1 MKKFWKTIEIK
12 KVSSKGF
19 YILLDK
25 KKLKTPLKNELILSN
40 HLMAKEVLREW
51 DQSSDNINADHLV
64 FYGLLSTAIDRVRE
78 EKNLY
83 INDIINFI
91 DTDLICYRADS
102 PIDLVSCQNK
112 HWDPI
117 ILLIEKYI
125 DAKVTVFKGVMPS
138 QQNLKVHHEI
148 KKLVDALSDIEI
160 SVLHRITNLIGSVF
174 LSLCILKKDLTKKQ
188 AYEFAFLDELWQA
201 KNWGYEE
208 EASIKRNKIRI
219 ELNRLIHFID
229 CMEI

>member
-12 KVSSKGF
+12 KVSSKEF
-19 YILLDK
+19 YILLDN

-40 HLMAKEVLREW
+40 HLMAKEVLKEW
-51 DQSSDNINADHLV
+51 DQSSDIINADDLV

-78 EKNLY
+78 EKNSY

-102 PIDLVSCQNK
+102 PIDLVSSQNK

-125 DAKVTVFKGVMPS
+125 DTNVTVFKGVMPS

-148 KKLVDALSDIEI
+148 KRLVDALSDIQI

-188 AYEFAFLDELWQA
+188 AYESAFLDELWQA
-201 KNWGYEE
+201 KNCGYEE

>member
-1 MKKFWKTIEIK
+1 MKKFWKIIEIQK
-12 KVSSKGF
+12 NSSKSF
-19 YILLDK
+19 QILLDK

-40 HLMAKEVLREW
+40 QIIANEVLKEW
-51 DQSSDNINADHLV
+51 DQNFDIINTENLV
-64 FYGLLSTAIDRVRE
+64 FYGLLSTAIDRIHEQRDA
-78 EKNLY
+78 Y
-83 INDIINFI
+83 ISDIINFI
-91 DTDLICYRADS
+91 DTDLICYRAEG
-102 PIDLVSCQNK
+102 PYDLVSLQNQN
-112 HWDPI
+112 WNPI
-117 ILLIEKYI
+117 LLLIEKYT
-125 DAKVTVFKGVMPS
+125 KVNINIFKGIMPLE
-138 QQNLKVHHEI
+138 QDLKVHAEI
-148 KKLVDALSDIEI
+148 KHFIINLSDVQI

-174 LSLCILKKDLTKKQ
+174 LSICILKKDLSKKQ